1 MVTLGIGRTQALA
14 THVGRWCEAIFA
26 LSGYLYG
33 AGVVQNMAIFGV
45 KIRHLWLAS
54 SRVKI
59 PPGNG
64 FMCHITPQCMEQYYL
79 VPLLPSPG
87 THPGFQGSKIWLF
100 WGQNQATVAG
110 CYQGGNN
117 IWKGF
122 NEPYPTPIHRITLLG
137 SIFVLSVYI
146 FRVAGVNRRLLGQIQ
161 AIVAGCPL
169 Q

>member
-1 MVTLGIGRTQALA
+1 MAQNSHYMASFLHFRAILATLLAVRTTFMVTLGIGRTQALA

-64 FMCHITPQCMEQYYL
+64 FMCHF
-79 VPLLPSPG
+79 SPFQA
-87 THPGFQGSKIWLF
+87 PIQGSRGPKYGYF
-100 WGQNQATVAG
+100 WGQNLATMAG
-110 CYQGGNN
+110 
-117 IWKGF
+117 WF
-122 NEPYPTPIHRITLLG
+122 
-137 SIFVLSVYI
+137 
-146 FRVAGVNRRLLGQIQ
+146 
-161 AIVAGCPL
+161 
-169 Q
+169 

>member
-1 MVTLGIGRTQALA
+1 MAQNSHYMASFLHFRAILATLLAVRTTFMVTLGIGRTQALA

-64 FMCHITPQCMEQYYL
+64 FMCHITPQCME
-79 VPLLPSPG
+79 
-87 THPGFQGSKIWLF
+87 
-100 WGQNQATVAG
+100 
-110 CYQGGNN
+110 
-117 IWKGF
+117 
-122 NEPYPTPIHRITLLG
+122 
-137 SIFVLSVYI
+137 
-146 FRVAGVNRRLLGQIQ
+146 
-161 AIVAGCPL
+161 
-169 Q
+169 

>member
-64 FMCHITPQCMEQYYL
+64 FMCHITPQCIEQHYL
-79 VPLLPSPG
+79 GPLLPSPG
-87 THPGFQGSKIWLF
+87 THPGFQGSKICLF
-100 WGQNQATVAG
+100 WWSKSGH
-110 CYQGGNN
+110 YGG
-117 IWKGF
+117 
-122 NEPYPTPIHRITLLG
+122 LVLG
-137 SIFVLSVYI
+137 
-146 FRVAGVNRRLLGQIQ
+146 
-161 AIVAGCPL
+161 
-169 Q
+169 

>member
-64 FMCHITPQCMEQYYL
+64 LLDPWNPADPRHWTEPVDFF
-79 VPLLPSPG
+79 PLH
-87 THPGFQGSKIWLF
+87 HPF
-100 WGQNQATVAG
+100 
-110 CYQGGNN
+110 
-117 IWKGF
+117 
-122 NEPYPTPIHRITLLG
+122 PP
-137 SIFVLSVYI
+137 
-146 FRVAGVNRRLLGQIQ
+146 
-161 AIVAGCPL
+161 
-169 Q
+169 

>member
-1 MVTLGIGRTQALA
+1 MAQNSHYMASFLHFRAILATLLAVRTTFMVTLGIGRTQALA

-64 FMCHITPQCMEQYYL
+64 FMCHITPQCIEQHYL
-79 VPLLPSPG
+79 GPLLPSPG
-87 THPGFQGSKIWLF
+87 THPGFQGSKI
-100 WGQNQATVAG
+100 
-110 CYQGGNN
+110 
-117 IWKGF
+117 
-122 NEPYPTPIHRITLLG
+122 
-137 SIFVLSVYI
+137 
-146 FRVAGVNRRLLGQIQ
+146 
-161 AIVAGCPL
+161 CPL
-169 Q
+169 TGQKKSTTDGYWHCC